1 MFLLYLDR
9 DEISTV
15 EDWESIFEKG
25 RARVY
30 IERTLKT
37 EEYLYDV
44 ILYIYNRKYHF

>member
-25 RARVY
+25 
-30 IERTLKT
+30 EH
-37 EEYLYDV
+37 EYT
-44 ILYIYNRKYHF
+44 